1 MYFFSDC
8 YRIPIDTVT
17 DVEELSIN
25 FEKVLNIEDQSRVA
39 SLSPMVINKDVLEDG
54 FVNVI
59 YPNEDEER

>member
-1 MYFFSDC
+1 MYFFSNFN
-8 YRIPIDTVT
+8 RIPIDTVA

-25 FEKVLNIEDQSRVA
+25 FEKVLNIEDQSHVA
-39 SLSPMVINKDVLEDG
+39 SLRPMVNNEDVLEDG